1 MYIYKSTICKG
12 KQQGETEFP
21 YRNCPPKRKDTTIK
35 NRKLIHNYTSRDTK
49 RKKNKKINYLDIK

>member
-49 RKKNKKINYLDIK
+49 RKKKLNKLLRY

>member
-49 RKKNKKINYLDIK
+49 RKTTTTTTK